1 MVRKAIAT
9 SKTGLK
15 QSLLP
20 PVQRKQIF
28 LPEFTIALVRTPHLS
43 PRYAQFRVPLNFN
56 KLDMRDYL
64 QRLYNVGVVRIRSYI
79 EQQPITRV
87 TRDGR
92 TLGQWR
98 RPKSEK
104 RMTVELRD
112 EFVWPQEPQDLK
124 NWEKEAWDSTNKA
137 QQEAQKGGA
146 QKGDA
151 SQKPDTVLREAFEK
165 QAKELKGDRQSWQ
178 PTWKTLGLDFA
189 HKEFVNTKGGGFN
202 NPKWITLPKKR

>member
-1 MVRKAIAT
+1 MVRKAIGI
-9 SKTGLK
+9 SKTGAK
-15 QSLLP
+15 QTLLP
-20 PVQRKQIF
+20 PAQRKQIF
-28 LPEFTIALVRTPHLS
+28 LPEFTIALVRTPYLS

-112 EFVWPQEPQDLK
+112 EFVWPQEPEDLK
-124 NWEKEAWDSTNKA
+124 KWEKEAWDSTNKA
-137 QQEAQKGGA
+137 QQEAQKAGA

-151 SQKPDTVLREAFEK
+151 SQKPDKELREAFKK
-165 QAKELKGDRQSWQ
+165 QAEELKGDKQSWQ

-189 HKEFVNTKGGGFN
+189 HKEFANTTGGGFK